1 MFYIS
6 GKWNFLDLS
15 LKKFLNFMRELA
27 KPEIKCKN
35 PLSRNFS
42 YFTNRK
48 VSYAFQMCFEYGSAI
63 LCW

>member
-48 VSYAFQMCFEYGSAI
+48 VSYAF
-63 LCW
+63 